1 MSLTFQE
8 SKRHYIWSLKHS
20 SNGSPESSQEHL
32 ESIAQSGNV
41 KVQYILAKAYYQQK
55 NFDKAIHWFLISSE
69 QKFTPSINY
78 IMDNRI

>member
-1 MSLTFQE
+1 MV
-8 SKRHYIWSLKHS
+8 HH
-20 SNGSPESSQEHL
+20 ESSQEHL

-41 KVQYILAKAYYQQK
+41 KVQYILAQTYYQQK